1 MYISGM
7 TNKRDQIITATRD
20 LIFEKGLQDL
30 SMSQVAQ
37 RAGVGMGTIY
47 NYFASKE
54 ELVYCLYDRAK
65 STMSA
70 YVMDGYDERQPVVV
84 RFVHILSRI
93 AGYGI
98 QHPREFRLSQ
108 QLAQVP
114 FVIQAQAKATE
125 YPLAK
130 AFERLF
136 VEAKNQRLLKDM
148 PDPVMVLFIAGA
160 LNALV
165 EAHTTRQLQLDAAL
179 IDQAVTACWDAI
191 KR

>member
-1 MYISGM
+1 M
-7 TNKRDQIITATRD
+7 TNKRDKIVLATRD

-30 SMSQVAQ
+30 SMSQIAE
-37 RAGVGMGTIY
+37 RAEVGMGTIY
-47 NYFASKE
+47 NYFTGKD
-54 ELVYCLYDRAK
+54 ELVYCLYDKAK

-70 YVMDGYDERQPVVV
+70 FVMDGYDERQPVVV
-84 RFVHILSRI
+84 LFLHVLSRI
-93 AGYGI
+93 VEYGV
-98 QHPREFRLSQ
+98 QYPREFRLSQ

-114 FVIQAQAKATE
+114 FIQAQAETTE

-130 AFERLF
+130 AFEHLF
-136 VEAKNQRLLKDM
+136 SEAKNQRLLKDM
-148 PDPVMVLFIAGA
+148 PDPVMALFIAGA

-179 IDQAVTACWDAI
+179 IDQAVAACWDAI